1 MRHLIIRNFGPLN
14 KVDINLGQ
22 VNVIIGFQSSGKSCV
37 LKTACYC
44 SWLEK
49 RIELAQGADEL
60 ANSTKF
66 IDDLV
71 AYYKMKSYICND
83 TYIEY
88 SSDYMTF
95 SYDHKHKNFILEW
108 GEKRWDYQKTKV
120 SYVPSD
126 RNIVAAIPAWS
137 KLSLDYDNLLDFM
150 GDWNVARQKM
160 KVEENILN
168 LGLAYVYDSAS
179 NTDKVKMNNGRS
191 MLLSEGSS
199 GVQSLVPLIVH
210 LDYLSKGLYDIH
222 ESTSLHSYEE
232 KEARKK
238 MLSILY
244 RKANK
249 NDMTA
254 DGKEMPCVV
263 KIDGTDFF
271 FHDAEDADDFA
282 ARSKHYLNYQHN
294 EIFLEEPEDNLFP
307 PTQCQLVN
315 WLLDDVMSEERNDF
329 LFVATHSPY
338 VLDQMIKY
346 KPENF
351 RLLFTHQVSE
361 NGKYDVKSLSDEE
374 IEDVYSNGVDLFF
387 NFESYV

>member
-14 KVDINLGQ
+14 KVDVNLGQ
-22 VNVIIGFQSSGKSCV
+22 VNMIIGFQSSGKSCV

-44 SWLEK
+44 SWMEK
-49 RIELAQGADEL
+49 RIELSQRVDEL
-60 ANSTKF
+60 LGTTKF

-71 AYYKMKSYICND
+71 SYYKMKSYICED

-88 SSDYMTF
+88 SSEYMTF
-95 SYDHKHKNFILEW
+95 SYDHKQKKFSLSW
-108 GEKRWDYQKTKV
+108 GDKRWEYRKPKV
-120 SYVPSD
+120 SYIPSD

-150 GDWNVARQKM
+150 GDWNIARQKM
-160 KVEENILN
+160 KSEENILN
-168 LGLAYVYDSAS
+168 LGLSYVYDMAT
-179 NTDKVKMNNGRS
+179 NTDKIQMQNGRL
-191 MLLSEGSS
+191 MQLSESSS
-199 GVQSLVPLIVH
+199 GIQSLVPLIVH
-210 LDYLSKGLYDIH
+210 LDYLSKSLHDVKTS
-222 ESTSLHSYEE
+222 STLHSYEE

-238 MLSILY
+238 LLSILY
-244 RKANK
+244 RMAYREDVAHEDKDLLYVK
-249 NDMTA
+249 N
-254 DGKEMPCVV
+254 
-263 KIDGTDFF
+263 IDGVDFF
-271 FHDAEDADDFA
+271 FHNDEEAKEF
-282 ARSKHYLNYQHN
+282 SLMSGNYLNYHHN

-315 WLLDDVMSEERNDF
+315 WLLDEVISGDGRDF

-338 VLDQMIKY
+338 VLDHMIKY

-361 NGKYDVKSLSDEE
+361 NGRYDVKSLTDEE
-374 IEDVYSNGVDLFF
+374 IADIYNNGVDLFF